1 MLRVSLDDGIHFAL
15 LDAIWIV
22 YLCKKRLA
30 AARFVRGFPANRF
43 PLAILFE
50 RLVGSRRAF
59 LAIVTG
65 TCSKRVVL
73 TVMVASLVAACTVAA
88 LSGYGEYL

>member
-30 AARFVRGFPANRF
+30 AARFVRGPANRF

-50 RLVGSRRAF
+50 RLVGSRRA
-59 LAIVTG
+59 LSAIVTG